1 VGAGLPAMG
10 CAAALS
16 VLQAIEDHTSNS
28 SCDNVRLSL
37 DRIISLG
44 MLRKASYSGNSHNK
58 KPAAPP

>member
-1 VGAGLPAMG
+1 MG
-10 CAAALS
+10 CEAALS
-16 VLQAIEDHTSNS
+16 VLQAIEDHTSKS
-28 SCDNVRLSL
+28 SCDNVWLSL